1 MDETTIDSTVD
12 ESIDLFAD
20 EEPEV
25 DEPTSEAT
33 EDSEEAE
40 SDVQPA
46 EEQTADVPQT
56 VLDIVYNG
64 QAMSLTKEQAVELA
78 QKGMNYDKIQQKLNE
93 AQNSKANVTIARLA
107 QKNGVP
113 VDALLD
119 SLMQQAEE
127 MEITTRANQ
136 LMDSEGYMDIDT
148 AKRLARTEIERDA
161 LQNQQLEAQR
171 QRDQM
176 LRNFEQKQA
185 ERQRKEAAFQKD
197 IADLMQMD
205 KDFQKKYPTI
215 ESMPKLMQEAIQN
228 GESIKSAYL
237 QTVIEEQKTKI
248 AAYEQNVKNASMST
262 GSASGIGASNKD
274 AFLGA
279 LFGDD

>member
-46 EEQTADVPQT
+46 EEQPADVPQT

-93 AQNSKANVTIARLA
+93 AQNSKANVTIAKLA

-119 SLMQQAEE
+119 SLMKQAEE

-176 LRNFEQKQA
+176 LRDFEQKQL

-248 AAYEQNVKNASMST
+248 AAYEQNAKNASMST